1 MKVTI
6 EMSLDH
12 YDQLSQLCEVSRPEY
27 EILKNALV
35 VRPAKDGQYE
45 RTMEIP
51 CQMQDAKLLLGYAFD
66 FCRPAV
72 PEIEKAIRY
81 ARDR

>member
-1 MKVTI
+1 MNVTI

-27 EILKNALV
+27 EVLRHGLV
-35 VRPAKDGQYE
+35 VRRPKDSQSE

-51 CQMQDAKLLLGYAFD
+51 CKMQDAKLLLGYAFD
-66 FCRPAV
+66 ICRPAV
-72 PEIEKAIRY
+72 PEIEKAIRL
-81 ARDR
+81 ARDK